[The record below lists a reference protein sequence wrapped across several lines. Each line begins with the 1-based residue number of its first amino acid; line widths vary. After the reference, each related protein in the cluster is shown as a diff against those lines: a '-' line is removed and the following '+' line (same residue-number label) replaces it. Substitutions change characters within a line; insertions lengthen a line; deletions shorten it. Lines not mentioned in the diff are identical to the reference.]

1 MVVAVILVIFV
12 LVILVL
18 VILLMLPKDMV
29 VYPKFQLQLTEFLQ
43 GKLFFFQHAIN
54 ALGGKHLQFSAE
66 HIVHFVSFIG
76 DNEPHRLHGQRIHD
90 RFHRDIAGEVPKLL
104 IPMVQMEGMAEQA
117 MQNHVQIGA
126 IDKHA
131 VAQIALYE
139 VAWVKQYL
147 FAVCPDVQGGKVHFV
162 PKTAECQIKKAHGKV
177 KLVTRCA

>member
-1 MVVAVILVIFV
+1 
-12 LVILVL
+12 
-18 VILLMLPKDMV
+18 
-29 VYPKFQLQLTEFLQ
+29 
-43 GKLFFFQHAIN
+43 
-54 ALGGKHLQFSAE
+54 
-66 HIVHFVSFIG
+66 
-76 DNEPHRLHGQRIHD
+76 
-90 RFHRDIAGEVPKLL
+90 
-104 IPMVQMEGMAEQA
+104 MVQMEGMAEQA

-139 VAWVKQYL
+139 VARVKQYL